1 MKNFD
6 FEFKDIVET
15 AKDVVIV
22 TKADLID
29 EPGPEIIYVN
39 QAFTELTG
47 YSKEEA
53 IGKTPRIL
61 QSKGTSEETKKLIR
75 KGLEDKVPV
84 RVTIRNYSKKG
95 KEYWLDLSINPLFNS
110 QGEVTHIVSIQRDV
124 TEYIDVQKKLEILSR
139 TDPLT
144 GLMNRRVFD
153 EMVEKEFYRY
163 KNDNVHYSLLALDI
177 DYFKRINDKY
187 GHPTGDYVLA
197 SFSALCEKNIRSQ
210 DKIAR
215 IGGEEFCIILPATD
229 KTGAIEVAEKL
240 RRAISNA
247 CFNQNDHE
255 ISITVSIGV
264 SEVKESD
271 YDYVAMLKRAD
282 ENLYRAKR
290 KGRNQVYSL
299 DS

>member
-1 MKNFD
+1 MKDFD

-47 YSKEEA
+47 YSKEEV

-61 QSKGTSEETKKLIR
+61 QSKGTSKKARSMIR
-75 KGLEDKVPV
+75 KGLEEKVPV
-84 RVTIRNYSKKG
+84 RVTIRNYSKAG
-95 KEYWLDLSINPLFNS
+95 KEYWLDLSITPLFND
-110 QGEVTHIVSIQRDV
+110 QGEVTHMVSIQRDV
-124 TEYIDVQKKLEILSR
+124 TEYINVQNKLKLLSR
-139 TDPLT
+139 TDSLT
-144 GLMNRRVFD
+144 GLMNRRMFD
-153 EMVEKEFYRY
+153 ETAEKEFYRY
-163 KNDNVHYSLLALDI
+163 KNESIHYSLLALDI
-177 DYFKRINDKY
+177 DHFKRINDKY
-187 GHPTGDYVLA
+187 GHPIGDYVLA
-197 SFSALCEKNIRSQ
+197 SFSSLCEKNIRSQ

-229 KTGAIEVAEKL
+229 KAGAMEVAEKL
-240 RRAISNA
+240 RASISNA
-247 CFNQNDHE
+247 CFTQNDYE

-282 ENLYRAKR
+282 ENLYHAKH

-299 DS
+299 DN